1 MSSYTCAGDARG
13 KSRKDERTHAGVIIA
28 GTFYLRKVVIIT
40 DIQVIGQLIASLGFP
55 IVACGA
61 LFWLVNKQDERHKE
75 EMNGLRKT
83 IEDNTNV
90 LTSLKELIQIIV
102 NRENK

>member
-1 MSSYTCAGDARG
+1 MD
-13 KSRKDERTHAGVIIA
+13 V
-28 GTFYLRKVVIIT
+28 
-40 DIQVIGQLIASLGFP
+40 QVIGQLVASLGFP

-61 LFWLVNKQDERHKE
+61 LFWMVNKNEERHKE

-90 LTSLKELIQIIV
+90 LASLKELIQIVI
-102 NRENK
+102 NKEK

>member
-1 MSSYTCAGDARG
+1 M
-13 KSRKDERTHAGVIIA
+13 
-28 GTFYLRKVVIIT
+28 
-40 DIQVIGQLIASLGFP
+40 DIQVIGQLIATLGFP

-75 EMNGLRKT
+75 EMTGLRKT

-90 LTSLKELIQIIV
+90 LSSLKELIQIVV
-102 NRENK
+102 NKESNK